1 MSLQIAALHDEGE
14 CCNYNPLTD
23 TLHLLTDE
31 PQYYSSSNGKNFD
44 SPLSPATTISLL
56 LLLLL
61 FFFLPDYFLNKQ
73 C

>member
-44 SPLSPATTISLL
+44 SPLSPATTISLH
-56 LLLLL
+56 
-61 FFFLPDYFLNKQ
+61 FFFFYQIIF
-73 C
+73 

>member
-44 SPLSPATTISLL
+44 SPLSPATTIS
-56 LLLLL
+56 
-61 FFFLPDYFLNKQ
+61 FFFFFFTRLFSE
-73 C
+73 